1 MFKKI
6 AIAAV
11 IAIGVSACGQ
21 IDRQI
26 ASVTGSS
33 ESCVDGVAYI
43 QFTSGVTVK
52 YKPDGKIATCGKG

>member
-21 IDRQI
+21 IDRKI

-33 ESCVDGVAYI
+33 ESCVDGVTYI